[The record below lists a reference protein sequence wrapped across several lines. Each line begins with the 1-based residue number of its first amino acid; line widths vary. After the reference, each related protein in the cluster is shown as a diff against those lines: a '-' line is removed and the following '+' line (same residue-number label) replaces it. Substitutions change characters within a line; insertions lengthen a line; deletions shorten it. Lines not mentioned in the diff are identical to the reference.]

1 MQSGPGKLS
10 NRQTETKRLSA
21 VLSRY
26 IKPISKQSWQI
37 DSSSWEFL
45 NKAEETNETA
55 ESTTETSKQ
64 VDSGLDST
72 LSFTETKIK
81 KTTQLQQQEEKS
93 EDKDSVYESEMGT
106 LETNSAESQQ
116 YSKSQL
122 AETQQKIKDYIQ
134 SELNCEKW
142 LFGKMVSQFLECTK
156 QVHAQH
162 ILSTL
167 RNVRQFMNGM
177 KNYLIRHGEGDLH
190 ELISE
195 ERTKLNSDQ
204 FLNVDLLLEESMNTL
219 IIGPLTNYLRQSL
232 QKHLQ
237 SIEKT
242 ALNTIEEEEDSY
254 KLKSTRDKMAFEDCM
269 RQVKDT
275 LSPLDKLAHLLT
287 GIKVVS
293 NAVSIF
299 YCISVICKHRI
310 LYVYYRWMRVI
321 KTKSFASFWPH

>member
-81 KTTQLQQQEEKS
+81 KTQPQQQQEEKS

-134 SELNCEKW
+134 SELTSDQW

-190 ELISE
+190 ALISE

-204 FLNVDLLLEESMNTL
+204 FLNVDLLLEESMHAL
-219 IIGPLTNYLRQSL
+219 IIGPLTEYLRQSL
-232 QKHLQ
+232 QLHTKPNVPNNPMETE
-237 SIEKT
+237 SAESDK
-242 ALNTIEEEEDSY
+242 LNS
-254 KLKSTRDKMAFEDCM
+254 RDQMAFEDCM
-269 RQVKDT
+269 RQIKDT

-293 NAVSIF
+293 NTVS
-299 YCISVICKHRI
+299 Y
-310 LYVYYRWMRVI
+310 
-321 KTKSFASFWPH
+321 

>member
-1 MQSGPGKLS
+1 MFFVIAGVPILNREEKILQRRSHSYLIQNTGKLS
-10 NRQTETKRLSA
+10 KQTETKRLSA
-21 VLSRY
+21 VLSRV

-45 NKAEETNETA
+45 NNAVAESNA
-55 ESTTETSKQ
+55 ESTAETSKQ

-72 LSFTETKIK
+72 LSFTETNKK
-81 KTTQLQQQEEKS
+81 KTVSQQEEKS

-106 LETNSAESQQ
+106 LEQNT
-116 YSKSQL
+116 KSQL
-122 AETQQKIKDYIQ
+122 AETQQKIKNYIQ
-134 SELNCEKW
+134 SELTSDQW

-190 ELISE
+190 ALISE

-204 FLNVDLLLEESMNTL
+204 FLNVDLLLEESMHAL
-219 IIGPLTNYLRQSL
+219 IIGPLTEYLRQSL
-232 QKHLQ
+232 QLHTKPNVPNNPMETE
-237 SIEKT
+237 STESDK
-242 ALNTIEEEEDSY
+242 LNS
-254 KLKSTRDKMAFEDCM
+254 RDQMAFEDCM
-269 RQVKDT
+269 RQIKDT

-293 NAVSIF
+293 NTVSF
-299 YCISVICKHRI
+299 TR
-310 LYVYYRWMRVI
+310 LFLTFM
-321 KTKSFASFWPH
+321 T